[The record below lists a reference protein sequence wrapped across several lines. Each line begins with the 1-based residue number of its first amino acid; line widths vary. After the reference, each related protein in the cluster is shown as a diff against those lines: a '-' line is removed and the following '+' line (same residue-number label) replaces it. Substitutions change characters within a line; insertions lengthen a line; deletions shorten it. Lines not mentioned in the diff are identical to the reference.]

1 MREILDRYIRK
12 FHRDH
17 QKRRKAIALFVVLS
31 LLVSGSV
38 TWRLKSDGIAMTN
51 EAFCGKEEHQ
61 HSEACYTEVL
71 TCGLEE
77 TEGHHHSKEA
87 GCYAE
92 EKTLIC
98 TEKEHTHGDECYDE
112 EGNLIC
118 LETEHTHDGTC
129 YQTAEVLACDKPETE
144 GHTHSESCYT
154 KELTCGKEEHIHTA
168 ECYSDNQAD
177 VETAADWEK
186 TLPAD
191 LGGGWAENV
200 VKVAASQLGYAEST
214 KNYQLSESD
223 GTSHK
228 GYTRYGAWYGNDY
241 GDWSAMFVS
250 FCLKYAGVP
259 ESAVPYAAGAYAWT
273 TALNEKGLYHDKA
286 YTAKAGDIV
295 FLDKD
300 EDGRAERVGVVEK
313 TSEDG
318 KQIKTIEGDC
328 EKDGAD
334 VVAEMTYTAD
344 DEKIVG
350 YGEMAVNPEAKE
362 GETAAAE
369 GQPEENA
376 EKESTGNESTGN
388 ESTAADDAVPE
399 ASRRQKKA

>member
-1 MREILDRYIRK
+1 
-12 FHRDH
+12 
-17 QKRRKAIALFVVLS
+17 
-31 LLVSGSV
+31 
-38 TWRLKSDGIAMTN
+38 
-51 EAFCGKEEHQ
+51 
-61 HSEACYTEVL
+61 
-71 TCGLEE
+71 
-77 TEGHHHSKEA
+77 
-87 GCYAE
+87 
-92 EKTLIC
+92 
-98 TEKEHTHGDECYDE
+98 
-112 EGNLIC
+112 
-118 LETEHTHDGTC
+118 
-129 YQTAEVLACDKPETE
+129 
-144 GHTHSESCYT
+144 
-154 KELTCGKEEHIHTA
+154 
-168 ECYSDNQAD
+168 
-177 VETAADWEK
+177 
-186 TLPAD
+186 
-191 LGGGWAENV
+191 V

-228 GYTRYGAWYGNDY
+228 GYARYGAWYGNDY

-273 TALNEKGLYHDKA
+273 MALNEKGLYHDKA

-362 GETAAAE
+362 GEMAAAE

-376 EKESTGNESTGN
+376 EKESI
-388 ESTAADDAVPE
+388 AADDAVPE
-399 ASRRQKKA
+399 VEEAAEQEKKDGIAVQAVSGGLDITNRVTNVSFKKKNGDIYEDVDISDTEFTTGDQLQANFEVDEIPTKDVQDNDYKTYIELPQGMDASRFLGKEYDAYDGVIKSGKYHYEQMASGTLYWNWIKIMWMVPESRFMEV

>member
-144 GHTHSESCYT
+144 GHTHSENCYT

-177 VETAADWEK
+177 VETAAD
-186 TLPAD
+186 
-191 LGGGWAENV
+191 
-200 VKVAASQLGYAEST
+200 
-214 KNYQLSESD
+214 
-223 GTSHK
+223 
-228 GYTRYGAWYGNDY
+228 
-241 GDWSAMFVS
+241 
-250 FCLKYAGVP
+250 
-259 ESAVPYAAGAYAWT
+259 
-273 TALNEKGLYHDKA
+273 
-286 YTAKAGDIV
+286 
-295 FLDKD
+295 
-300 EDGRAERVGVVEK
+300 
-313 TSEDG
+313 
-318 KQIKTIEGDC
+318 
-328 EKDGAD
+328 
-334 VVAEMTYTAD
+334 
-344 DEKIVG
+344 
-350 YGEMAVNPEAKE
+350 
-362 GETAAAE
+362 
-369 GQPEENA
+369 
-376 EKESTGNESTGN
+376 
-388 ESTAADDAVPE
+388 
-399 ASRRQKKA
+399 